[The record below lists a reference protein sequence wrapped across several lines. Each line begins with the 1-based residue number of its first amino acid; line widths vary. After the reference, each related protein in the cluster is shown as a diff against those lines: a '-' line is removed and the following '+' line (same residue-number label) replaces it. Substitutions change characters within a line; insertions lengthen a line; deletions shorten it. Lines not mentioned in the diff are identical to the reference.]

1 MYEKKTIAAPLKMPL
16 TPRGTKQQQQKH
28 MCILCHMEVCDSPM
42 KTIAAPLKMP
52 LTPGAKNSNSK
63 RNMCILRHMEVCDS
77 PMYEKK
83 TIAAPLKM
91 PLTPKGVKGWMLAG
105 LDLTKPACG
114 QKITE
119 ITL

>member
-1 MYEKKTIAAPLKMPL
+1 MCEKKTMAAPLKMPL
-16 TPRGTKQQQQKH
+16 TPRGTEQQQQQ
-28 MCILCHMEVCDSPM
+28 
-42 KTIAAPLKMP
+42 
-52 LTPGAKNSNSK
+52 
-63 RNMCILRHMEVCDS
+63 RMCILRRIRVCGS

-119 ITL
+119 ITLSQQIF